1 MHLRIQSFYYLDH
14 SFEPITFIFGHV
26 GTTLVTLAVVW
37 FFEVPEVRL
46 RNNSNMRE
54 INLSLGPAGPV
65 GITFVALAGI
75 LTELWPFEVKKKDD
89 YVVISRTFEIDKWK
103 YNF

>member
-1 MHLRIQSFYYLDH
+1 
-14 SFEPITFIFGHV
+14 
-26 GTTLVTLAVVW
+26 
-37 FFEVPEVRL
+37 
-46 RNNSNMRE
+46 MRE